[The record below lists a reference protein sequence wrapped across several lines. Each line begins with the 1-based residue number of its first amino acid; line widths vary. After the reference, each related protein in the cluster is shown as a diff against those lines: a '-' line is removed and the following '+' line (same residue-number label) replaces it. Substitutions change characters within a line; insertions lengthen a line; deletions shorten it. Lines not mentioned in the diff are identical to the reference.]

1 MDAIKPLLEIDGVYL
16 FGSEHSLSISGIQRK
31 FDRAKKKQLQLIKK

>member
-1 MDAIKPLLEIDGVYL
+1 MNTIESLLETDGVYL
-16 FGSEHSLSISGIQRK
+16 FGSGHSLSISGIQRE